1 MDVESIN
8 EIEGIY
14 MKLRFILFVLVVVLF
29 VVTGSYVVV
38 VDGGI
43 IYFEGELVNVVCLV
57 NIDSVD

>member
-1 MDVESIN
+1 
-8 EIEGIY
+8 
-14 MKLRFILFVLVVVLF
+14 MKLRFISFALVVVLF

-57 NIDSVD
+57 NIDSVDQVVIFG